1 LSCAWPLRRR
11 RRVGGNHDDRA
22 VGLVQGTLGGRT
34 DEVEIVTAGGTSL
47 RYDATARQSIENRW
61 TSKKPGTCMQA
72 TSG

>member
-1 LSCAWPLRRR
+1 
-11 RRVGGNHDDRA
+11 
-22 VGLVQGTLGGRT
+22 VQGTLGGRT